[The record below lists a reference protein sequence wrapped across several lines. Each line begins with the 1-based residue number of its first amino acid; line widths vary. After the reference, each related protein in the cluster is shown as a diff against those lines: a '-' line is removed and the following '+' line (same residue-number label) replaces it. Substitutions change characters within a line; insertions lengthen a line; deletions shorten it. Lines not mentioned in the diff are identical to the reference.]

1 VYATLCYPRSHFAFN
16 VPVRKTLF
24 DRQLPHTQTA
34 AIAVSTVSKQQQTKK
49 ERKMTMIM
57 DEDQIEAA
65 EGQGGEGI
73 PKLMKGLQSALD
85 ENDAESAEA
94 ILDACLRMSSSGS
107 EVCDQLG
114 EYLGTT
120 LANALTVMMEE
131 AVVIEVLLA
140 VLVKVIK
147 TPAHQASFG
156 TPANIQQLMK
166 AMTTHSEGEETLI
179 EYACLVIE
187 KLAQDNEAVANLLK
201 ENGVEAQLTAAESI
215 ITNVRNKKYVGQ
227 ARSAL
232 KLSPS

>member
-1 VYATLCYPRSHFAFN
+1 
-16 VPVRKTLF
+16 
-24 DRQLPHTQTA
+24 
-34 AIAVSTVSKQQQTKK
+34 
-49 ERKMTMIM
+49 MTMIM

-94 ILDACLRMSSSGS
+94 ILDACLRMSSSSG
-107 EVCDQLG
+107 VCDQLG

-120 LANALTVMMEE
+120 LANTLTVMMEE

-147 TPAHQASFG
+147 TPAHQAAFG

-187 KLAQDNEAVANLLK
+187 KMAQDNEAVGKRLQ

-215 ITNVRNKKYVGQ
+215 INNVRNKKYVGQ

-232 KLSPS
+232 KIS

>member
-1 VYATLCYPRSHFAFN
+1 
-16 VPVRKTLF
+16 
-24 DRQLPHTQTA
+24 
-34 AIAVSTVSKQQQTKK
+34 
-49 ERKMTMIM
+49 M